1 LAVPTWLKDKR
12 SLLRTKELVNSAR
25 PQDRVKVIRGT
36 NQKNQLEQEA
46 WKIVIKIMIL
56 KKTMQEE
63 EEREE
68 QKIMMAASDAGTLD
82 AAAASSTDDDLGNAS
97 CPSGAH
103 DPHGSSPQDARS
115 RGTFFGDDG
124 ASVVGRGGSASRSHA
139 SGSSIISRT
148 GSASGGGVAGDAV
161 AVLDGSFGRT
171 NSSAAAVAKLF
182 SRAGSSFK
190 AHKGSSL
197 VKLRVLIKEKILSTK
212 AKYERWGVGPQDL
225 EPIIIKDQI
234 LMTILMIVVTAGQRR
249 NCCSFCKKRVIDSNQ
264 TQLGPSP

>member
-63 EEREE
+63 EEWEE

-82 AAAASSTDDDLGNAS
+82 AAASSSADGLGNAS
-97 CPSGAH
+97 SPSGAH

-115 RGTFFGDDG
+115 RGAFFGDDG
-124 ASVVGRGGSASRSHA
+124 ASVAGRGGSASRSHA
-139 SGSSIISRT
+139 SRSGIISRT
-148 GSASGGGVAGDAV
+148 GSASGGGAAGGAV

-197 VKLRVLIKEKILSTK
+197 VKLRVLIKEKVLSTK
-212 AKYERWGVGPQDL
+212 AKYERWVDPK
-225 EPIIIKDQI
+225 I
-234 LMTILMIVVTAGQRR
+234 
-249 NCCSFCKKRVIDSNQ
+249 
-264 TQLGPSP
+264 